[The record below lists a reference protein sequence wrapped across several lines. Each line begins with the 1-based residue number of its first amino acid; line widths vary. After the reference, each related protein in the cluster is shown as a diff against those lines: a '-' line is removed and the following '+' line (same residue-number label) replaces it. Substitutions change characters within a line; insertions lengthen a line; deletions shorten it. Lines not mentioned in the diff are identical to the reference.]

1 MDNSEVI
8 FDLIN
13 FNIEGVDVYHHN
25 GSLWLIF
32 TDDKKWVIELTKDGT
47 LWYNYYFFTNCF
59 KYLSLDVVNNQHYIT
74 KWVENVIQN
83 GVINTKTFKRMH
95 ARLVEN
101 VIQNGVINTHYHWD
115 LESTIVE
122 NVIQNGVINTG
133 MPMGA
138 LVASV
143 ENVIQNGVINT
154 SFPLSHSHSH
164 VENVIQNGV
173 INTIAHGLI
182 SANTV
187 ENVIQ
192 NGVTNT
198 MSARLVAAK
207 MVENVIQ
214 NGVTNTKCGSINDEQ
229 RAENVIQNGIR
240 NTIRQDITQLSEVED
255 VIQNGVKEVTA
266 GKTERLTMINE
277 TIQNGVKEIKTNDS
291 YRNYFKQ
298 NNKTEKVIENGVKII
313 KPAFKYVCNP
323 INFEIIKQ
331 EETRYCT
338 VKDVV
343 DFGVKKTLPDNLFD
357 TSVVEYNI
365 ENGINEVI
373 PLPAQDGNRDWGV
386 YYQRQGDV
394 LKPHVKY
401 VDDAINLGIKK
412 TI

>member
-83 GVINTKTFKRMH
+83 GVKQTAADSWFADIE
-95 ARLVEN
+95 VED
-101 VIQNGVINTHYHWD
+101 I
-115 LESTIVE
+115 
-122 NVIQNGVINTG
+122 
-133 MPMGA
+133 
-138 LVASV
+138 
-143 ENVIQNGVINT
+143 
-154 SFPLSHSHSH
+154 
-164 VENVIQNGV
+164 
-173 INTIAHGLI
+173 
-182 SANTV
+182 
-187 ENVIQ
+187 IQ
-192 NGVTNT
+192 NGVTHTLRNYN
-198 MSARLVAAK
+198 SHRNRL
-207 MVENVIQ
+207 EDTIE
-214 NGVTNTKCGSINDEQ
+214 NGVIITVHIKDNFTSSVEH
-229 RAENVIQNGIR
+229 VIQNGIR

-255 VIQNGVKEVTA
+255 VIQNGVKDVTA

-313 KPAFKYVCNP
+313 KPAFKYECNP
-323 INFEIIKQ
+323 IDFKFIKQ
-331 EETRYCT
+331 EETRYYA

-343 DFGVKKTLPDNLFD
+343 DFGIKKTLPDNLFD
-357 TSVVEYNI
+357 TSVVEYII
-365 ENGINEVI
+365 ENGVNEVI

>member
-83 GVINTKTFKRMH
+83 GVTNTEIATQLHFSF
-95 ARLVEN
+95 VEN
-101 VIQNGVINTHYHWD
+101 VIQNGVTNTKLLWYQSQKSVENVIQNGVTNTVKQSME
-115 LESTIVE
+115 LPLIVE
-122 NVIQNGVINTG
+122 NVIQNGVINTISHFD
-133 MPMGA
+133 A
-138 LVASV
+138 FYASV
-143 ENVIQNGVINT
+143 ENVIKNGVI
-154 SFPLSHSHSH
+154 
-164 VENVIQNGV
+164 
-173 INTIAHGLI
+173 
-182 SANTV
+182 
-187 ENVIQ
+187 
-192 NGVTNT
+192 
-198 MSARLVAAK
+198 
-207 MVENVIQ
+207 
-214 NGVTNTKCGSINDEQ
+214 NTKCGSINDEQ

-240 NTIRQDITQLSEVED
+240 NTIRQDITELSEVED

-266 GKTERLTMINE
+266 GKTERLTMVNE
-277 TIQNGVKEIKTNDS
+277 TIQNGVNEIKTNDS

-313 KPAFKYVCNP
+313 KPAFKYECNP
-323 INFEIIKQ
+323 IDFKFIKQ
-331 EETRYCT
+331 EETRYYA

-365 ENGINEVI
+365 ENGVSEVI
-373 PLPAQDGNRDWGV
+373 PLPAQAGNRDWGV